1 MADTGLKGPFE
12 LTDAGITRE
21 VLETSAGTYVLDRS
35 HDSGPFH
42 ISYVGRADTNLS
54 ERLRE
59 HLGKYAKRFKFEY
72 YSSAKEAFDKECG
85 LYHDF
90 NPPSVRLKPSG
101 PAKGVRVGLARGASR
116 PARTYRNRAL
126 TIPIPPSVETCAKAS
141 PGITPVA

>member
-1 MADTGLKGPFE
+1 VADTGLKGPFE

-21 VLETSAGTYVLDRS
+21 VVETSAGTYVLDRS

-59 HLGKYAKRFKFEY
+59 HVGKYKRFKFEY
-72 YSSAKEAFDKECG
+72 YSSAKEAYEKECG

-90 NPPSVRLKPSG
+90 NPPSTISHPLRPLGSG
-101 PAKGVRVGLARGASR
+101 WTCPRCK
-116 PARTYRNRAL
+116 L
-126 TIPIPPSVETCAKAS
+126 T
-141 PGITPVA
+141 G